1 MPKIDTSKIENYESM
16 TAEEKLAA
24 LEAFDLPEPDMSG
37 YVRKDLY
44 NKASSEAAKFK
55 KQLNE
60 KLSEEE
66 VKERERAEQQTEKDN
81 ELKSLRKEV
90 AVSKYKAK
98 YIALG
103 YEEKAADEA
112 ASAVYDGDFDK
123 IFELQSKNIEAV
135 RKSAESDAMK
145 KTPAPNNGG
154 SDEEK
159 MTLAQAMAYKNEHPE
174 ANVNDLI

>member
-1 MPKIDTSKIENYESM
+1 MPRIDTSKIENYESM
-16 TAEEKLAA
+16 TAEEKLVA

-44 NKASSEAAKFK
+44 DKASSEAAKFK

-60 KLSEEE
+60 KLTEEE
-66 VKERERAEQQTEKDN
+66 VKERERAEQQAEKDN
-81 ELKSLRKEV
+81 ELNALRKEI

-103 YEEKAADEA
+103 YDEKTADEA
-112 ASAVYDGDFDK
+112 ANAAYDGDFDK
-123 IFELQSKNIEAV
+123 VFELQSKNIEAV
-135 RKSAESDAMK
+135 RKSAESEAMK
-145 KTPAPNNGG
+145 KTPAPRSGG
-154 SDEEK
+154 DGEEK
-159 MTLAQAMAYKNEHPE
+159 MTLAEAMEYKNEHPE